1 MRWLLLLVLPSAL
14 AFELPFG
21 IGKLFASTIAP
32 TSIAGHSEGVPSS
45 TSRIAVIGAGAGGS
59 SAAFWL
65 SKAKARL
72 GVNFEIDVYESG
84 SYIGGREC
92 PSFKHRDPFIEK
104 KKKKIPGSTVVHPY
118 DNSSLPELELGASI
132 FVEANQNLWRAS
144 DEFSLTRRDFEDESY
159 ETAIWDGQNIIF
171 SVRCAFAL
179 VLPSLIL
186 FWFSST
192 ADGGIQPKCYGDM
205 ATCHPNEQK
214 HCMKTFL
221 IHNSS

>member
-1 MRWLLLLVLPSAL
+1 MLFVLPGAL
-14 AFELPFG
+14 AFEFPFG

-32 TSIAGHSEGVPSS
+32 TIITGHIEDGPSS
-45 TSRIAVIGAGAGGS
+45 VTRIAVIGAGAGGS

-92 PSFKHRDPFIEK
+92 PSSKHRGPLLK
-104 KKKKIPGSTVVHPY
+104 KKKKLTGSTVVYPY

-144 DEFSLTRRDFEDESY
+144 DEFNLERRDFAAESY
-159 ETAIWDGQNIIF
+159 ETAIWDGQNILF
-171 SVRCAFAL
+171 SVHSALAL
-179 VLPSLIL
+179 VLPSLIFVL
-186 FWFSST
+186 FSLT

-205 ATCHPNEQK
+205 ATFHPNERK
-214 HCMKTFL
+214 HCM
-221 IHNSS
+221 I